1 MFLFTRVVNKS
12 MKTFAQYIREYGYAD
27 MALYQ
32 AHGDIRDALE
42 SLGLATEKYDK
53 VMDVTS
59 VMGDKVFK
67 TLNKIDKLIGFK
79 KSLLL
84 TVPTFKAK
92 INFLKAVYNLSR
104 HPKKISSWSEVLSSL
119 AELSKLGLMN
129 PMIAVPSAMA
139 FTKGL
144 GVKDQDVL
152 VALLTKTL
160 STSYF
165 YLETISSIMKNSD
178 NEKIKQIANS
188 IYKILLPKSDIK
200 H

>member
-84 TVPTFKAK
+84 TV
-92 INFLKAVYNLSR
+92 
-104 HPKKISSWSEVLSSL
+104 
-119 AELSKLGLMN
+119 LSK
-129 PMIAVPSAMA
+129 
-139 FTKGL
+139 
-144 GVKDQDVL
+144 QR
-152 VALLTKTL
+152 
-160 STSYF
+160 
-165 YLETISSIMKNSD
+165 SIF
-178 NEKIKQIANS
+178 
-188 IYKILLPKSDIK
+188 
-200 H
+200 